1 MVTMTSTKGNVKVQ
15 RRAPLAVGL
24 ILLAGACGGD
34 YLSLLRE
41 TERDLGPAAATP
53 PGQGG
58 NGGGAANLGG
68 ATEAGSNGGAAGGGS
83 AGGGRAGTAGTTG
96 GPGSV
101 DATTIDA
108 DILTRWNAIADA
120 QASTFDF
127 HWGEVDQFPHP
138 TYKGGTAEAY
148 RAFADV
154 LLAFFAAGDNFAF
167 LSAHHRFDVPLRYVF
182 PSGQS
187 GLDTSFRA
195 LATSFASAASFGDI
209 PLATRTGLQG
219 FADRMGP

>member
-1 MVTMTSTKGNVKVQ
+1 MVIMTRRKMNVKAK
-15 RRAPLAVGL
+15 RRRPLAVGL

-34 YLSLLRE
+34 YLSVVRE
-41 TERDLGPAAATP
+41 TQRHLGPPAATP
-53 PGQGG
+53 PSKGFD
-58 NGGGAANLGG
+58 GGGPADLGG
-68 ATEAGSNGGAAGGGS
+68 AGEAGSDGDTGGGGIAGGGS
-83 AGGGRAGTAGTTG
+83 GSTAGS
-96 GPGSV
+96 PGSV
-101 DATTIDA
+101 DVTTVDA
-108 DILTRWNAIADA
+108 DILNRWNEIADA

-148 RAFADV
+148 RAFAEV

-167 LSAHHRFDVPLRYVF
+167 LSEHHRFDVSLRYVF